1 MRPDWNRNISKIILD
16 LYYSS
21 NVLNLSILISTI
33 TNKSDA
39 FSTGEGKRSRV
50 SENYLY
56 SCCVS
61 VFVIEIVRMVHR
73 IMPKEIL
80 VKFQVLAIQYYAC
93 SSSVTSKC
101 SVNQEVTFS

>member
-1 MRPDWNRNISKIILD
+1 MHPDWNSNISKSNLD

-39 FSTGEGKRSRV
+39 FSTGEGKRLRV

-61 VFVIEIVRMVHR
+61 VFDVEIVRMVHR
-73 IMPKEIL
+73 IMPKEKL
-80 VKFQVLAIQYYAC
+80 VKFQVLATQYYA
-93 SSSVTSKC
+93 
-101 SVNQEVTFS
+101 